1 MLILTSELPY
11 KKELNIYNPKGT
23 LQQEKDT
30 IIATVILQK
39 YPLNNDR
46 TQ

>member
-11 KKELNIYNPKGT
+11 KKELNKYNPKGT
-23 LQQEKDT
+23 LQQEKE